1 MREWERL
8 SLERCERVSETNEWS
23 VASLKTNWNVKK
35 SHPVDATI
43 VNVWTKQ
50 GSDSS
55 DGMLVT
61 VP

>member
-1 MREWERL
+1 MEQ
-8 SLERCERVSETNEWS
+8 CEGVSETNEWS